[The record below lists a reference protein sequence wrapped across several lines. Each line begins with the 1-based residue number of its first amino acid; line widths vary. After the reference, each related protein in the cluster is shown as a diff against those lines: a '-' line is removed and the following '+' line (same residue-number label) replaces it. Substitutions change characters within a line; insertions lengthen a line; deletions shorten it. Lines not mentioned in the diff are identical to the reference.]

1 MLLLLLAFQGATDSG
16 PTYSGLARQLDV
28 RVPRIETSARID
40 GVLDEPVWRQAALL
54 TGFSQYRPVDGRPA
68 ADSTQV
74 LVWYSPDA
82 VYFGIRAYES
92 HGAVVRATLADRDN
106 IDADDRVVLLLDT
119 YADHR
124 RALLFAVNPLGVQ
137 EDGVWSDGVEAAAG
151 GPTAGGR
158 FDATIDLNPDYVYES
173 RGRLTDFGYEV
184 ELRIPFKSLRYQ
196 SADPQVW
203 GFQVVRETQHTG
215 YEDTWA
221 PTVRAS
227 ASFLIQSGRL
237 VGLTGLHRGLV
248 MDATP
253 EFTTKVSGTPRVP
266 PAPAGYLYTG
276 TPDLGGTLRWGVTQN
291 LSLNATANPDFSQVE
306 ADVGQVTA
314 NARFPLFFPEK
325 RPFFLEALEQYDTPN
340 RLIYTRRVAQPVV
353 GAKLTGKVGGT
364 NVAYLAA
371 VDDKDQSVTRDNP
384 IYDLLRV
391 RRDLGASSTAGL
403 VYTDRVDGD
412 AYNRLLGSDVRVV
425 WRTIWFS
432 QAQVVG
438 TWTRDG
444 TGARA
449 GRLWDLTLY
458 DRTGRAY
465 GNHAELV
472 GVSPDFVAASGFVP
486 RTNYVEGRLFNRFSW
501 YGHPGALLEQ
511 VTTFVG
517 YTPLWRYD
525 DFLRGRSTIEGGWQN
540 TWIVNARGGWG
551 LSVSLNDVEQV
562 FDAGFYAGYTT
573 DSVGG
578 TPFVL
583 PHGLYNLLGANAS
596 VNTPSRAVTAAVTAG
611 YGAVPIFAEAAA
623 GREMDV
629 QTTLN
634 WRPTP
639 AVRVDALWTHQRIT
653 RGRDGSRFSVAN
665 IPRLKLEYQL
675 TRYIF
680 FRYVGQYFAQERGA
694 LLDPRT
700 GLPLVLDAAATARL
714 GPARGV
720 TTNDFRS
727 DFLFS
732 YRPTP
737 GTVCFVGYGSSLT
750 EPDAFQFRSLTRTS
764 DGFFL
769 KVSYLFRL

>member
-1 MLLLLLAFQGATDSG
+1 MVLLLLAFQGALDPG
-16 PTYSGLARQLDV
+16 PTYSGVARQLDV
-28 RVPRIETSARID
+28 RVPRIEASVRID
-40 GVLDEPVWRQAALL
+40 GVLDEPVWRRAALL

-68 ADSTQV
+68 ADSTQI
-74 LVWYSPDA
+74 LVWYSPA
-82 VYFGIRAYES
+82 AIYFGIRAYES
-92 HGAVVRATLADRDN
+92 HGAVVRATLANRDN

-124 RALLFAVNPLGVQ
+124 RALLFAINPLGVQ

-151 GPTAGGR
+151 GPTVGGR

-173 RGRLTDFGYEV
+173 HGRLTDYGYEV

-196 SADPQVW
+196 STDPQVW
-203 GFQVVRETQHTG
+203 GFQAVRETQHTG

-221 PTVRAS
+221 PAVRAS

-253 EFTTKVSGTPRVP
+253 EFTTKVSGTPGVP
-266 PAPAGYLYTG
+266 DYLYTG
-276 TPDLGGTLRWGVTQN
+276 KPDLGGTLRWGVTQN

-371 VDDKDQSVTRDNP
+371 VDATDQSVTRDNP
-384 IYDLLRV
+384 VYNLLRV

-403 VYTDRVDGD
+403 VYTDRIDGG
-412 AYNRLLGSDVRVV
+412 AYNRLLGSDVRIV

-438 TWTRDG
+438 SWTRDG
-444 TGARA
+444 NGARA

-465 GNHAELV
+465 GNHGELQ

-486 RTNYVEGRLFNRFSW
+486 RTNYVQASIFNRFSW
-501 YGHPGALLEQ
+501 YGHPGGFLEQ
-511 VTTFVG
+511 LTTYVG

-525 DFLRGRSTIEGGWQN
+525 DFFRGRSTIEGGWQN
-540 TWIVNARGGWG
+540 TWTVNGHGGWG
-551 LSVSLNDVEQV
+551 LTVNFRDLEQV
-562 FDAGFYAGYTT
+562 FDAGFYNGYTT

-583 PHGLYNLLGANAS
+583 PHGLYNLLGANAG
-596 VNTPSRAVTAAVTAG
+596 VNTPSRAFTAAVSAG
-611 YGAVPIFAEAAA
+611 YAAVPIFAEAAA
-623 GREMDV
+623 GREVDV

-634 WRPTP
+634 WRPTS
-639 AVRVDALWTHQRIT
+639 ALRVDALWTHQRIT
-653 RGRDGSRFSVAN
+653 RARDGSRFAVAN

-675 TRYIF
+675 TRDIF

-700 GLPLVLDAAATARL
+700 GSPLVLDAAATARL
-714 GPARGV
+714 GPTRGV

-727 DFLFS
+727 DVLFS

-737 GTVCFVGYGSSLT
+737 GTVCFVGYGASLT
-750 EPDAFQFRSLTRTS
+750 EPDAFQFRGLHRPS

-769 KVSYLFRL
+769 KVSYLFRV

>member
-1 MLLLLLAFQGATDSG
+1 MLAPLLLALLQAPTDPRPVYNG
-16 PTYSGLARQLDV
+16 RLRQLDV
-28 RVPRIETSARID
+28 AIPRRDTTVAID
-40 GVLDEPVWRQAALL
+40 GRLDEPVWQQAALL
-54 TGFSQYRPVDGRPA
+54 DGFSQYRPVDGRPA
-68 ADSTQV
+68 EDSTQV
-74 LVWYSPDA
+74 LGWYSGDA
-82 VYFGIRAYES
+82 VYFGIRAYEG
-92 HGAVVRATLADRDN
+92 HGRVVRATLADRDN
-106 IDADDRVVLLLDT
+106 IDADDRVQLLLDT
-119 YADHR
+119 YDDHR
-124 RALLFAVNPLGVQ
+124 RAWLFAVNPLGIQ

-151 GPTAGGR
+151 GPQAGGR
-158 FDATIDLNPDYVYES
+158 FDATIDLNPDYVYQS
-173 RGRLTDFGYEV
+173 RGRVTDWGYEV
-184 ELRIPFKSLRYQ
+184 EIRIPFKSLRYQ
-196 SADPQVW
+196 SADPQHW
-203 GFQVVRETQHTG
+203 GFQVVRVIQHSG
-215 YEDTWA
+215 YEDTWTPA
-221 PTVRAS
+221 VRAN
-227 ASFLIQSGRL
+227 ASFLIQSGRFS
-237 VGLTGLHRGLV
+237 GLTQMHRGLV

-253 EFTTKVSGTPRVP
+253 EVTAKVNG
-266 PAPAGYLYTG
+266 APAASKYVYKGG
-276 TPDLGGTLRWGVTQN
+276 TDVGGTLRWGVTEN

-325 RPFFLEALEQYDTPN
+325 RPFFLEGLEQYDSPN
-340 RLIYTRRVAQPVV
+340 RLIYTRRLVQPVA
-353 GAKLTGKVGGT
+353 GAKLTGKIGTT
-364 NVAYLAA
+364 NVAFLAA
-371 VDDKDQSVTRDNP
+371 VDDKSQSFTTDNP
-384 IYDLLRV
+384 IYNLLRV

-403 VYTDRVDGD
+403 VYTDREDGD

-511 VTTFVG
+511 VSTFVA

-551 LSVSLNDVEQV
+551 LTVSLNDVEQV